1 MKIIIFFRKNL
12 EIFEEVVLERIRLN
26 FTNRSIISL
35 DSAIDSDAEEIKES
49 QAIEVFEKN

>member
-26 FTNRSIISL
+26 FANRSIISL